1 MNCPD
6 ASELQARIEARLGA
20 QPIGRYAE
28 RLIAVQAASTSE
40 GLVAD
45 LELRDANGQSL
56 GKRHLSTPGFDCSTL
71 MDAVVFAAVMAIDPD
86 AILAAPNAPAV
97 AARESAASTNKA
109 ALGPATNLATPA
121 PSPRLPHFEP
131 KPVPARTANLQRPL
145 DVQWLGRLMLT
156 QGLVPRIEPGLE
168 TGLDI
173 ALRHGWGI
181 QGTLLAV
188 APGQFASPG
197 GAQVQVAVI
206 GASAVARYQ
215 LELSDAWLVEGL
227 LGLAGGA
234 FYTHVNGAVATGTP
248 WYGDI
253 ATRTGI
259 GAQVAVHPRLWLE
272 STVSGLWCLH
282 REQFSTQTA
291 SWAQPFLGVAA
302 TLGVAVRLGKQ

>member
-1 MNCPD
+1 LNCPD
-6 ASELQARIEARLGA
+6 ASELQARIEARLGTH
-20 QPIGRYAE
+20 PMGRDSE
-28 RLIAVQAASTSE
+28 RLLAVQAASTSE
-40 GLVAD
+40 GLVAE

-56 GKRHLSTPGFDCSTL
+56 GKRRLSTPGFDCSTL

-86 AILAAPNAPAV
+86 ATLAAPNAPAV
-97 AARESAASTNKA
+97 AARESVASNKA
-109 ALGPATNLATPA
+109 ALGPAAYPAMPTPL
-121 PSPRLPHFEP
+121 PRFEP
-131 KPVPARTANLQRPL
+131 KPVPARTADLQRPL

-188 APGQFASPG
+188 APGRFASPG
-197 GAQVQVAVI
+197 GAQVQVAVL

-234 FYTHVNGAVATGTP
+234 FYTHINSAVATGTP

-253 ATRTGI
+253 ATRTGF
-259 GAQVAVHPRLWLE
+259 GVQVAPHPRLQLE

-282 REQFSTQTA
+282 RERFSTQTA